1 MLKNGRQVVKPER
14 KSKLET
20 AAVPVRPRAQVGAL
34 PWRIRRG
41 RIEVMLITSRER
53 KRWIIPKG
61 WTHARMSAARMAEV
75 EAWEE
80 AGIIAGECAAKPVGV
95 VSYRKRLAGGLSLPC
110 RIDVYLLKVR
120 RLSAAYPERHERR
133 RLWVTP
139 AHAARLVDEPGLRA
153 ILKAM

>member
-1 MLKNGRQVVKPER
+1 MKQER
-14 KSKLET
+14 KHKLET
-20 AAVPVRPRAQVGAL
+20 AAIPVVPRAQVGAL

-61 WTHARMSAARMAEV
+61 WTHSRMSAIRMAEV

-80 AGIIAGECAAKPVGV
+80 AGIIAGECASKPVGV
-95 VSYRKRLAGGLSLPC
+95 VTYRKRLSGGLSTQC

-120 RLSAAYPERHERR
+120 RLSASYPEHRERR

-139 AHAARLVDEPGLRA
+139 AQAARLVSEPGLRA